1 MGKLCRVGPG
11 KLFER
16 QPATDLGE
24 GFLMESVRFLHKLM
38 SLRKRHLKSQGK
50 SKQASKQTNKQ
61 KSKTTKISVKKWVA
75 NDLKVPEVGGLR
87 RIPGTC

>member
-1 MGKLCRVGPG
+1 MS
-11 KLFER
+11 ER

-50 SKQASKQTNKQ
+50 SKQASKQANKQTNKQ
-61 KSKTTKISVKKWVA
+61 KSKTTKISMKKWVA

>member
-1 MGKLCRVGPG
+1 MC
-11 KLFER
+11 ER
-16 QPATDLGE
+16 QPATELGE

-38 SLRKRHLKSQGK
+38 SLRKRHLKAK
-50 SKQASKQTNKQ
+50 EKASKQASKQ
-61 KSKTTKISVKKWVA
+61 KSKTTKISVKKWEA

>member
-1 MGKLCRVGPG
+1 MGKLCRVGHG
-11 KLFER
+11 KFCER

-38 SLRKRHLKSQGK
+38 SLKAKEK
-50 SKQASKQTNKQ
+50 ASKQASKQTNK

>member
-38 SLRKRHLKSQGK
+38 
-50 SKQASKQTNKQ
+50 
-61 KSKTTKISVKKWVA
+61 KWEA

>member
-1 MGKLCRVGPG
+1 
-11 KLFER
+11 
-16 QPATDLGE
+16 
-24 GFLMESVRFLHKLM
+24 M
-38 SLRKRHLKSQGK
+38 SLRKRHLKSKGK